1 MISASDHEHSREYLS
16 IAELLFQK
24 IERWPANFFP
34 VCDVIEV
41 DVKTIANISPDFF
54 KKRQNSAM
62 F

>member
-1 MISASDHEHSREYLS
+1 MISDDHEPAREYLS
-16 IAELLFQK
+16 NTELLFQK